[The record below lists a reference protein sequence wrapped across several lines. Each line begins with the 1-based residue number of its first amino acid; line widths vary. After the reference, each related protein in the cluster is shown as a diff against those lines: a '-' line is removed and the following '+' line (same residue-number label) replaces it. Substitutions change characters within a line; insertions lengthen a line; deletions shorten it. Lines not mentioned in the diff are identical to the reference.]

1 MARGIRATQVVA
13 LLGVLALA
21 ACGGSDVRIAS
32 TPVPTIAGSTGS
44 FDDIAIDQ
52 AGHRLFVADRS
63 DQGVDVFDVT
73 TAHPRYVQTIPM
85 PADPNG
91 LAIAPDVHRLFVG
104 TASGSVVI
112 ADIAITSPQLDDVI
126 LTVPTGGTVAD
137 LMDYSADRQRLY
149 VSNGADGT
157 VASIDTVTGQVK
169 AHFNVGYPVAQPRYD
184 SADGMVYVTSRNAD
198 ALVRINPDDGT
209 LWQTSLGGCLP
220 SGLAI
225 NPTSDLAL
233 IACQSSV
240 MRLDLRRGSSA
251 TVSDVSGGDVVSYD
265 ARVDRFFVASP
276 RASQSGIVSIFGG
289 DPIAYVTSVV
299 TDVRGKS
306 AAYDETN
313 AIVYTPDGRPGK
325 AGIASFK
332 LPATPPAW
340 LTPLIIVGSFA
351 LLFLVVAPLIYLVG
365 RSADPVRRR
374 ERVPR
379 TAPEV
384 AP

>member
-1 MARGIRATQVVA
+1 MVLAVI
-13 LLGVLALA
+13 GVLPLA
-21 ACGGSDVRIAS
+21 GCAGSDVKIAS
-32 TPVPTIAGSTGS
+32 APIPTIAGSTGS
-44 FDDIAIDQ
+44 FDDVAIDQ

-112 ADIAITSPQLDDVI
+112 ADIAITSPQLDDVC

-137 LMDYSADRQRLY
+137 LMDYSTDRQRLY

-184 SADGMVYVTSRNAD
+184 SADGMVYVTSRDAD
-198 ALVRINPDDGT
+198 ALVRINPDDCT
-209 LWQTSLGGCLP
+209 LWQTSLGGCRP

-225 NPTSDLAL
+225 NPPADFAL

-240 MRLDLRRGSSA
+240 VGLDVRRGS
-251 TVSDVSGGDVVSYD
+251 
-265 ARVDRFFVASP
+265 F
-276 RASQSGIVSIFGG
+276 
-289 DPIAYVTSVV
+289 
-299 TDVRGKS
+299 
-306 AAYDETN
+306 
-313 AIVYTPDGRPGK
+313 
-325 AGIASFK
+325 
-332 LPATPPAW
+332 
-340 LTPLIIVGSFA
+340 
-351 LLFLVVAPLIYLVG
+351 
-365 RSADPVRRR
+365 
-374 ERVPR
+374 
-379 TAPEV
+379 
-384 AP
+384 